1 MKTIH
6 VTASREYD
14 VCIGP
19 GLLRE
24 CGERIAAV
32 TGTCAAAVV
41 TDSTVAPLYADT
53 VCASLEKA
61 GFAVCRFVFPA
72 GEASKTLATYADI
85 LSFLAERRHT
95 RSDLLVALGG
105 GVTGDMT
112 GFAAAT
118 YLRGVRFVQLP
129 TTLLAAVDSSVGG
142 KTAVDLPAGKNMAG
156 AFCQPSLVLCDTD
169 ALTTL
174 PEDAF
179 RDGCAEAVKTGVLA
193 GEELFSLL
201 EQGETEGRL
210 EEIVARCV
218 EYKRSVVA
226 EDEFDTGKRHLL
238 NLGHTVGHAVE
249 LCSNYRVSHGKAVS
263 MGLAAMAHA
272 CAHRGLCARETAERI
287 VSALEKNGLP
297 AALPFEAA
305 ALADAAMSDKKRE
318 GSRLPLIVIEDIGSC
333 RTETVPAAEFETWLR
348 EGGAL

>member
-1 MKTIH
+1 MRTIH

-14 VCIGP
+14 VCVGP

-32 TGTCAAAVV
+32 CGTGAAAVV

-53 VCASLEKA
+53 ACASLERA
-61 GFAVCRFVFPA
+61 GFAVSRFVFPA
-72 GEASKTLATYADI
+72 GEASKTLKTYADI
-85 LSFLAERRHT
+85 LRFLAENRLT
-95 RSDLLVALGG
+95 RADLLVALGG
-105 GVTGDMT
+105 GVTGDMA

-118 YLRGVRFVQLP
+118 YLRGIRFVQLP

-156 AFCQPSLVLCDTD
+156 AFHQPSLVLCDTD
-169 ALTTL
+169 TFSTL
-174 PEDAF
+174 PGDVF
-179 RDGCAEAVKTGVLA
+179 RDGCAEIVKTGVLA

-201 EQGETEGRL
+201 ERGALADRP

-226 EDEFDTGKRHLL
+226 EDEFDTGKRRLL
-238 NLGHTVGHAVE
+238 NLGHTAGHAAE
-249 LCSNYRVSHGKAVS
+249 LCSGYGVSHGKAVA
-263 MGLAAMAHA
+263 MGLAAMARA
-272 CAHRGLCARETAERI
+272 CAARGLCPAETAERI
-287 VSALEKNGLP
+287 LALLEKAGLP
-297 AALPFEAA
+297 TALPYGARELAA
-305 ALADAAMSDKKRE
+305 AAMSDKKRE
-318 GSRLPLIVIEDIGSC
+318 GDRLPLVVIQGIGRC
-333 RTETVPAAEFETWLR
+333 RVETIPGAEFETWLR